1 MNLVDHYTAMF
12 VDVSKQRFARAW
24 KFFLLGE
31 KEDLGKAQCQLCKK
45 HLKFETPKTS
55 RPGNR
60 FHNSR
65 KDFDEKA
72 GTSRSQSS
80 RGSMFQA
87 PQASN
92 SVFTFRSRTE
102 DANQTIFADPAIK
115 KRGPVK
121 DRLKDCWFE
130 IVGVGLE
137 VEVWGWMGF
146 GRRLGSRI

>member
-1 MNLVDHYTAMF
+1 MKYLIPHIPHEELLFLEDPQMF
-12 VDVSKQRFARAW
+12 QATPRNQNNPSHVIKCTPGSSRFQAP
-24 KFFLLGE
+24 
-31 KEDLGKAQCQLCKK
+31 
-45 HLKFETPKTS
+45 ETPKTS

-102 DANQTIFADPAIK
+102 HANQTISADPAIK

-121 DRLKDCWFE
+121 DFDDTFIDDSENL
-130 IVGVGLE
+130 
-137 VEVWGWMGF
+137 
-146 GRRLGSRI
+146 